1 MANRQNWAE
10 VTQWCLNK
18 SSECMRIEK
27 SNSALTTCRSE
38 NSGFALI
45 IFLDNDAKCTVGS
58 SKQNALPV
66 WKYSRL
72 KVRIRKIQKLRSD
85 GKQLTESQNKWIQQ
99 ISKVAH
105 SSKQWTKFGVG
116 KMLIRSIR
124 SCSARRKVYGDK
136 MQIVSLST
144 GVSIYIKLKFR
155 HSSGINSI

>member
-1 MANRQNWAE
+1 MHGR
-10 VTQWCLNK
+10 
-18 SSECMRIEK
+18 
-27 SNSALTTCRSE
+27 
-38 NSGFALI
+38 
-45 IFLDNDAKCTVGS
+45 

-66 WKYSRL
+66 WKYSSL

-85 GKQLTESQNKWIQQ
+85 EKQLTESQNKRIQR

-136 MQIVSLST
+136 MQIVSLPAE
-144 GVSIYIKLKFR
+144 VSIYIEFKIR
-155 HSSGINSI
+155 HSSGIISI